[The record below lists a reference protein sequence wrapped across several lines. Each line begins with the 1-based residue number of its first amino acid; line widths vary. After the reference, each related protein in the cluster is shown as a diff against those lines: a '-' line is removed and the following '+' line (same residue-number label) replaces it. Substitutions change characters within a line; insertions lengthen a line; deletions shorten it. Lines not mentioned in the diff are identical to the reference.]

1 MPIYEYKCPKCGEKI
16 ELIVPF
22 DHKAPQ
28 CPKCQEPMQM
38 QFGSYGFQIKGAP
51 FLSIHNG

>member
-38 QFGSYGFQIKGAP
+38 QFGSYGFQIKGAR
-51 FLSIHNG
+51 